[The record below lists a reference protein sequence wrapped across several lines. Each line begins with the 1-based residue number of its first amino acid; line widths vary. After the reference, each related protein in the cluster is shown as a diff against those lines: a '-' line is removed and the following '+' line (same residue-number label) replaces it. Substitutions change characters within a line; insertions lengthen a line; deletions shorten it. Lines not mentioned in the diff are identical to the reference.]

1 MVDALVR
8 ACMRTP
14 QAARYIAISKSR
26 LSQLR
31 MTGEGPPFIKIAA
44 RPVAYAK
51 IDLYSCS
58 AAPFASSSQSSEA
71 RDRSRQTCCTSM
83 VRSRSSTTRG
93 SRTVSTMASAKL
105 CPCATAAKGLRPATP
120 KDFFLSVLDF
130 SAVSSRDGACRD
142 DFTAQRTSLR
152 KGWLLVVL
160 ARNVR

>member
-51 IDLYSCS
+51 IDLYSWL
-58 AAPFASSSQSSEA
+58 E
-71 RDRSRQTCCTSM
+71 SR
-83 VRSRSSTTRG
+83 VRSHQVINRPTT
-93 SRTVSTMASAKL
+93 SKT
-105 CPCATAAKGLRPATP
+105 KGPRLKNGTCGDEVVYQSLLGNAYGWT
-120 KDFFLSVLDF
+120 SV
-130 SAVSSRDGACRD
+130 
-142 DFTAQRTSLR
+142 
-152 KGWLLVVL
+152 
-160 ARNVR
+160 